1 MCLRCCNQGCCEG
14 PDEIDGSVGENSGN
28 SRCSWRIILV
38 ENGGRSK
45 GNLIMNRLAGLTLIE
60 LLVVIAIIA
69 VLMPILM
76 PALSK
81 GKAEA
86 EKAFFAKILGKFGIF
101 LHFPAS
107 HSSLL
112 KRAPQA

>member
-1 MCLRCCNQGCCEG
+1 MWLRRREQGCCEG

-69 VLMPILM
+69 VLMP
-76 PALSK
+76 ALSK

>member
-1 MCLRCCNQGCCEG
+1 MCLRRREQGCCEG
-14 PDEIDGSVGENSGN
+14 PDEIDGNVEENSGN
-28 SRCSWRIILV
+28 SRYSWRIILV

-69 VLMPILM
+69 VLMP
-76 PALSK
+76 ALSK

-86 EKAFFAKILGKFGIF
+86 EKAFFAKILGKVGIF